1 METFT
6 QGEHCVNT
14 KAESRMMLLQAKKHQ
29 RLSIS
34 PRNLGRNLE

>member
-14 KAESRMMLLQAKKHQ
+14 KAESRMMLLQAKNIKDCQ
-29 RLSIS
+29 
-34 PRNLGRNLE
+34 